1 MMREFKTCDQLYTYL
16 RVQCKKTDKQL
27 IETIMQTVTGLGIGK
42 EYVTHYNEFVKTQN
56 PRAAMLSAYEK
67 IKNENA

>member
-1 MMREFKTCDQLYTYL
+1 
-16 RVQCKKTDKQL
+16 
-27 IETIMQTVTGLGIGK
+27 MQTVTGLGIGK